1 MDVVLDVLDTFF
13 LDRCYAFLLPDATAQ
28 LWDNTTTNP
37 LLNQHVNV
45 YYTLPPS
52 QWAEASRWKRDS
64 LPRQTLTLFLLSWY
78 SPAQP
83 PSNPKPNQIYIRAFA
98 TTLYLIGS
106 FIMYHAIY
114 DKRLLQHPRYLPNQM
129 HQEINQALT
138 SIPIMSALTVPFFL
152 AEVRGWSKLYDFPS
166 QAPFSWWTLLQ
177 YPAFILFTDSG
188 IYWIHRWEHHPRFY
202 RWLHKPHHKWV
213 VPTPFASYA
222 FHPLDGWAQS
232 LPYHVFPFVFPLQKV
247 AYLGLFVFVTI
258 WTVLIRESRVSSLC
272 DSCCAD
278 SVDDAEYLS
287 WSTVINDASC
297 HTMHHLYFN
306 YNYGQYLTLWDRL
319 GGTYRTPKG
328 DSFMEAHEKV
338 HLS

>member
-1 MDVVLDVLDTFF
+1 MLCFPLTSPKYESLGQHHSQSPLEPTCQRVLYLETIALGRGKPVETRFNSSTGSDTVSVVMVN
-13 LDRCYAFLLPDATAQ
+13 
-28 LWDNTTTNP
+28 NTYREPQRPN
-37 LLNQHVNV
+37 
-45 YYTLPPS
+45 
-52 QWAEASRWKRDS
+52 D
-64 LPRQTLTLFLLSWY
+64 LTKSCE
-78 SPAQP
+78 
-83 PSNPKPNQIYIRAFA
+83 RAFA
-98 TTLYLIGS
+98 TVLYLGGS
-106 FIMYHAIY
+106 IIIYHTIY

-129 HQEINQALT
+129 QQELKQGLS

-188 IYWIHRWEHHPRFY
+188 IYWIHRWEHHPRVY

-232 LPYHVFPFVFPLQKV
+232 LPYHVFPFIFPLQKV
-247 AYLGLFVFVTI
+247 AYLGLFMFVTM
-258 WTVLIRESRVSSLC
+258 WTVLIRELLLDLPMYCLFWGRAN
-272 DSCCAD
+272 DT
-278 SVDDAEYLS
+278 DDAEYLS
-287 WSTVINDASC
+287 WSKVINDASC

-328 DSFMEAHEKV
+328 DNFMEKHQKS
-338 HLS
+338 HQS